1 MATTP
6 PVIQAPVIQAKISS
20 DSVRLPVIPLVVAV
34 VLGIVIA
41 VATVGGVVYYML
53 RSGKFPVQ
61 VAPAAIARPTVK
73 THAVALEPLLVNLA
87 DSSGNAYLRA
97 AITLQVA
104 DPIEHPKENKESETK
119 APSKGSDAAV
129 RDTALAVLGHQSSDA
144 LLAPDGKERLKAAL
158 KVAIAERN
166 PEIKVTDVFFTEF
179 LVQR

>member
-20 DSVRLPVIPLVVAV
+20 DPVRLPVIPLVVAV
-34 VLGIVIA
+34 ILGIVIA

-53 RSGKFPVQ
+53 RSGKFPLQ
-61 VAPAAIARPTVK
+61 VAPAAIAQPTVK

-104 DPIEHPKENKESETK
+104 DPIEHPKE
-119 APSKGSDAAV
+119 
-129 RDTALAVLGHQSSDA
+129 
-144 LLAPDGKERLKAAL
+144 
-158 KVAIAERN
+158 
-166 PEIKVTDVFFTEF
+166 
-179 LVQR
+179 